1 MPKIFGS
8 SAAGGISGGHI
19 ERCATNMAKEYKLS
33 PQRLKALQDEMETM
47 NSWFTGPAAAAY
59 QSHMEEEIEN
69 AMSVCTYLTE
79 YMNCIE
85 QASRAY
91 TECEQSVAG
100 VVNRIRI

>member
-1 MPKIFGS
+1 MSKVIEIDTNALNSDKS
-8 SAAGGISGGHI
+8 SMSEELQQIQN
-19 ERCATNMAKEYKLS
+19 E
-33 PQRLKALQDEMETM
+33 LKSLQDEMETM

-59 QSHMEEEIEN
+59 QSHMEEEIET
-69 AMSVCTYLTE
+69 AISVCTYLTE

>member
-1 MPKIFGS
+1 MSKVIEIDTNALNSDKSSMSEELAADTKGAEGIFRTRWRQGIAGLSGTGS
-8 SAAGGISGGHI
+8 
-19 ERCATNMAKEYKLS
+19 K
-33 PQRLKALQDEMETM
+33 QRIKVY
-47 NSWFTGPAAAAY
+47 GRI
-59 QSHMEEEIEN
+59 IEN

>member
-1 MPKIFGS
+1 MSKVIEIDTNALNSDKS
-8 SAAGGISGGHI
+8 SMSEELQQIQN
-19 ERCATNMAKEYKLS
+19 E
-33 PQRLKALQDEMETM
+33 LKSLQDEMETM
-47 NSWFTGPAAAAY
+47 NSWFTGPAAAVY

-85 QASRAY
+85 QASRTY

>member
-1 MPKIFGS
+1 MG
-8 SAAGGISGGHI
+8 
-19 ERCATNMAKEYKLS
+19 L
-33 PQRLKALQDEMETM
+33 LKFDFNKANAQIQEL
-47 NSWFTGPAAAAY
+47 
-59 QSHMEEEIEN
+59 EEIEN